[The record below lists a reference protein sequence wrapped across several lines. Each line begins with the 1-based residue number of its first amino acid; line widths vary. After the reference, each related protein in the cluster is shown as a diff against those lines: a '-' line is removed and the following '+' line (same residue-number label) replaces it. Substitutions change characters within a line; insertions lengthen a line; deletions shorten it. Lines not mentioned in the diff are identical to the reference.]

1 MKLKTT
7 LRKILL
13 FVSII
18 LFFLFFIV
26 GFICAID
33 LYFPQFFTGFFSYL
47 DSMGLTTTVLLI
59 IEWGSF
65 IVGFLL
71 YSLYERL

>member
-33 LYFPQFFTGFFSYL
+33 LYFPRFFTGFFSYL